1 MAEEAKEFT
10 PITTQE
16 EFDARIG
23 ARLQREREKYADYDE
38 LKTKVSQMSDYD
50 DLKSKASK
58 YEADITSL
66 TTQLETANT
75 KIKGYESHSVKQRIA
90 QEVGIPLEM
99 ADRLTGDDEDAI
111 RKDAQALKPFIGTGS
126 VRSLPLHDTE
136 NHIEKDDT
144 KAALRELS
152 SKLKKG

>member
-10 PITTQE
+10 PINTQE

-23 ARLQREREKYADYDE
+23 ARLQRERDKYADYDE

-50 DLKSKASK
+50 ALKEKASK
-58 YEADITSL
+58 YDADISSL
-66 TTQLETANT
+66 TEQLETANT

-90 QEVGIPLEM
+90 QEVGIPVEM

-111 RKDAQALKPFIGTGS
+111 RKDAQSLKRYVGA
-126 VRSLPLHDTE
+126 VRTLPLHDTE
-136 NHIEKDDT
+136 EHVETDKT
-144 KAALRELS
+144 KAALKELS
-152 SKLKKG
+152 QKLKK